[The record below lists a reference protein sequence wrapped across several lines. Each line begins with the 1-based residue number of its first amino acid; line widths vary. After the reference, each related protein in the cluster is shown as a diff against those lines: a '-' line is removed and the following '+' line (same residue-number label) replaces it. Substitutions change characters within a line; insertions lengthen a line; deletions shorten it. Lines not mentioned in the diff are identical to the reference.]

1 MSRPEPGCP
10 MVAAAGDP
18 QTLKVKAKEPVR
30 AAATQDKATGNKAKA
45 QQNRERGA
53 QNRTQKNVRFI
64 QDKSRPSS
72 SKASSSTSAAGAG
85 AKQPK
90 KQVKKEVAVK
100 KAAGQAQGKAQ
111 AQTQFKSKV
120 VVRRLPPNLPEQ
132 VFWKAVSPWVR
143 DAADCQAITSSSDG
157 AEASSSTLPAPTPA
171 TPTVD
176 FKSFIRG
183 KLKSDSNKQNKLAR
197 AYIRFLD
204 PTSLVTFHK
213 NFDGHIFRDAKG
225 KGSVSIVE
233 FAPYQKVVLSPSTT
247 GAGVGRG
254 RRMKPDPKQGSI
266 EKDADYLA
274 FVEKLEN
281 VEDQGV
287 KRSEGDLL
295 ASLWDPKEKV
305 REREEQVEKGKM
317 TPLLEHLRAVKMA
330 KRESVARLKK
340 ANKAANKAVGK
351 TTTTQAVPSASA
363 NMAASKGKAA
373 ETGIAVEAKLGKKEK
388 SKKKSRK
395 GKGGAEG
402 IVVAEG
408 GAGKKPSIAPK
419 QADGQGVVQG
429 SAAAKQA
436 PKAPKKM
443 AKQSQAA
450 AVNEAKAKAKS
461 PPSQQQQQRKKGG
474 SKDKPSSAA
483 TTSATPAPTPTA
495 LGKMQILKRDT

>member
-1 MSRPEPGCP
+1 MSRPEPGCSTA
-10 MVAAAGDP
+10 AAAGDP
-18 QTLKVKAKEPVR
+18 QTLKVKAQEPVR

-45 QQNRERGA
+45 QQNREGAA
-53 QNRTQKNVRFI
+53 QNRAQKNVRFN

-72 SKASSSTSAAGAG
+72 SKASSSTPAAGAG

-90 KQVKKEVAVK
+90 KQAKKEVAVK
-100 KAAGQAQGKAQ
+100 KAAGHAQGKAQ

-143 DAADCQAITSSSDG
+143 DAADCQAITSTSDG

-176 FKSFIRG
+176 SKSFIRG
-183 KLKSDSNKQNKLAR
+183 KLKSDSNKQNKHAR

-225 KGSVSIVE
+225 KGSVAIVE
-233 FAPYQKVVLSPSTT
+233 FAPYQKVIISPSTT

-281 VEDQGV
+281 VEDEGV

-340 ANKAANKAVGK
+340 ANKAVGKAVGK
-351 TTTTQAVPSASA
+351 ATTQAVPSASA

-373 ETGIAVEAKLGKKEK
+373 ETEVAVEAKLGKKEK

-408 GAGKKPSIAPK
+408 GAGKKPSIALK

-429 SAAAKQA
+429 SAAAKQPA
-436 PKAPKKM
+436 KAPKKM

-450 AVNEAKAKAKS
+450 AANEAKAKAKS

-483 TTSATPAPTPTA
+483 TTSATSVPTPTA

>member
-1 MSRPEPGCP
+1 MSRPDPGCP

-45 QQNRERGA
+45 QQNPERGA
-53 QNRTQKNVRFI
+53 QNRTQKNVRFN

-72 SKASSSTSAAGAG
+72 SKASSSTPAAGAG

-132 VFWKAVSPWVR
+132 VFWKAVSPWVK
-143 DAADCQAITSSSDG
+143 DAADCQAIASSSDG

-183 KLKSDSNKQNKLAR
+183 KLKSDSNKQNKHAR
-197 AYIRFLD
+197 AYVRFLD

-213 NFDGHIFRDAKG
+213 NFDGHIFQDAKG
-225 KGSVSIVE
+225 KGSVAIVE

-247 GAGVGRG
+247 GARVGRG
-254 RRMKPDPKQGSI
+254 RRMKPDPKQACI

-287 KRSEGDLL
+287 KRLEGDLL

-330 KRESVARLKK
+330 KRECVARP
-340 ANKAANKAVGK
+340 NKANKAVGK
-351 TTTTQAVPSASA
+351 ATTTQAVPSASA

-419 QADGQGVVQG
+419 QADRQGVVQG

-461 PPSQQQQQRKKGG
+461 PPSQQQRKKGG